1 VALVVVS
8 GTGTEVGK
16 THFSVALLTAL
27 ATEGRR
33 VAGIKPIETG
43 LAGPGPSDAQRLADA
58 STFHVKH
65 RGYGFGEAISPH
77 LAARHEAM
85 GIDVRDIADSVKQLR
100 GQVDVLLVE
109 LAGGLF
115 TPLSET
121 TVNAHLARA
130 LAPEIL
136 VLVAPD
142 RVGVL
147 HDVIATVRAAT
158 TVPLAVDGVLLMAAE
173 RADAS
178 AGQNAGELQRIL
190 ASQSLPILGSLPRA
204 PTRLLAGHPDV
215 RALAHR
221 LREPFLESEP

>member
-1 VALVVVS
+1 VELVVVA
-8 GTGTEVGK
+8 GTGTEIGK

-27 ATEGRR
+27 AAKGCRA
-33 VAGIKPIETG
+33 AGIKPVETG
-43 LAGPGPSDAQRLADA
+43 LAGPGTTDAQRLADA

-65 RGYGFGEAISPH
+65 RGYTFGEAISPH
-77 LAARHEAM
+77 LAARHEAIGIDISDIAM
-85 GIDVRDIADSVKQLR
+85 GISQVRD
-100 GQVDVLLVE
+100 QVDVLLVE

-121 TVNAHLARA
+121 EVNADLARA
-130 LAPEIL
+130 LAPALL

-158 TVPLAVDGVLLMAAE
+158 TVPIAVEGVLLMAAE

-178 AGQNAGELQRIL
+178 AGQNAGELQRLL
-190 ASQSLPILGSLPRA
+190 APQRIPVLGSLPRA
-204 PTRLLAGHPDV
+204 PTRQLAGHPEV
-215 RALAHR
+215 RSLASR
-221 LREPFLESEP
+221 LHGLI